1 MNILIVIFLGKAFSS
16 VAFIQNLDIVFG
28 TITCIQIY
36 RVSIS
41 YFAGLVYIFGF
52 TTRLIALILIL
63 HTPQLEIRMLIDIVE
78 NPLVDVQLS
87 TDDELIRA

>member
-1 MNILIVIFLGKAFSS
+1 
-16 VAFIQNLDIVFG
+16 
-28 TITCIQIY
+28 
-36 RVSIS
+36 
-41 YFAGLVYIFGF
+41 
-52 TTRLIALILIL
+52 